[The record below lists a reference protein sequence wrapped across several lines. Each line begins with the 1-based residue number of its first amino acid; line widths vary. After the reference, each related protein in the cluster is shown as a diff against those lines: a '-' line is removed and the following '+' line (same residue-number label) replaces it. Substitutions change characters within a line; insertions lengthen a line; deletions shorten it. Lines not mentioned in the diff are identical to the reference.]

1 MDTHKLYL
9 RTALVLL
16 FAAALLFGASETLWA
31 SDAKVP
37 GGDEKIALKSQAR
50 NGKMV
55 FETEDGA
62 YRWWFDSR
70 VQFDGAYF
78 FENKNDMSNSF
89 VLRRV
94 TFALN
99 AQLA

>member
-70 VQFDGAYF
+70 IQMDGA
-78 FENKNDMSNSF
+78 
-89 VLRRV
+89 
-94 TFALN
+94 
-99 AQLA
+99 